1 MTGNTTTNRIK
12 SKLYVLGQNKSDHA
26 FKVSDV
32 KLTLVGRKNPNK
44 SRQRLN
50 RHLSKED
57 IQIPNRQMVKYS
69 TILVIR
75 EMQVIY
81 ISDVTSCL
89 GKLISQK
96 TRD

>member
-1 MTGNTTTNRIK
+1 MIGNTTTNRIK
-12 SKLYVLGQNKSDHA
+12 SKIYVLGPNKSDHV
-26 FKVSDV
+26 FNVSDM
-32 KLTLVGRKNPNK
+32 KLTSVGRKNPNK

-81 ISDVTSCL
+81 TSDVL
-89 GKLISQK
+89 HA
-96 TRD
+96 